1 MSPFLG
7 VSGLGGAGSLIGTKP
22 QGNFW
27 YLKVNTLDTTYNGV
41 YDEQH
46 HCSAIDSSGNIY
58 ISGTYYQTGFIIKFN
73 NKGVHQWSRELSF
86 RDMNAVAVDLSGNV
100 FGVGHDYFSPGQAVI
115 VKYNSSGTLQWQRK
129 YENSSYLDTGFGID
143 ADYAGNVYVGV
154 ESSGGGHILL
164 VKYNSSGTFQ
174 WHRRIRTTSGSSD
187 LGPDVRFNNY
197 ENNVYIGYYTILYS
211 GISGGSMS
219 SGSYAVV
226 KYDHN
231 GTRLNSY
238 VYGTPIS
245 DGGPGGSSRNIQI
258 KVTPGV
264 SGGDLFIGATLWS
277 SSRSVSELVVAK
289 FANNGIFRWA
299 RRIGGTANAIT
310 SGVAVDSSGN
320 AYAMGV
326 DHQGTAAGQKL
337 IIAKWNSSGILQW
350 QRELGG
356 VGYEQ
361 NYGNGI
367 EVDNDGSFYLTF
379 WSTSPQTD
387 FGYGYNIKETIIFKL
402 PVDGSLT
409 GTHGD
414 FTYAASSFTE
424 SNDTEASSLN
434 NHTPYLDQS
443 TPPWSSGTGSYTSA
457 TPTTNVVKTFV
468 N

>member
-27 YLKVNTLDTTYNGV
+27 YLKVNTLDTTYNSV
-41 YDEQH
+41 SEENHQ
-46 HCSAIDSSGNIY
+46 CAAIDSSGNIY
-58 ISGTYYQTGFIIKFN
+58 ISGTYYQTGFIVKFD
-73 NKGVHQWSRELSF
+73 NKGAHQWSRELSF

-100 FGVGHDYFSPGQAVI
+100 YGVGTDIYTGSYAAVV

-129 YENSSYLDTGFGID
+129 YDNSSYQDQGFGID
-143 ADYAGNVYVGV
+143 VDTSGNVYIGV
-154 ESSGGGHILL
+154 ESYGQGIFL

-174 WHRRIRTTSGSSD
+174 WHRRIRTTSGSGD
-187 LGPDVRFNNY
+187 FGPDVRFNNY
-197 ENNVYIGYYTILYS
+197 ENNVYIGYHTYLYG

-219 SGSYAVV
+219 SSSYAVV

-231 GTRLNSY
+231 GSRLNAY
-238 VYGTPIS
+238 VYGTPS
-245 DGGPGGSSRNIQI
+245 GDAGGATDRSIQI
-258 KVTPGV
+258 RMPPG
-264 SGGDLFIGATLWS
+264 SAGDLFIGATLYS
-277 SSRSVSELVVAK
+277 SSRSVSELIVAK

-299 RRIGGTANAIT
+299 RRIGGTANAI
-310 SGVAVDSSGN
+310 SGGVAVDSSGN
-320 AYAMGV
+320 SYALGM
-326 DHQGTAAGQKL
+326 DNQGTAAGQKL
-337 IIAKWNSSGILQW
+337 IIAKWNSSGTLQW

-356 VGYEQ
+356 VGYEY
-361 NYGNGI
+361 NYANGI
-367 EVDNDGSFYLTF
+367 EVDNDGSYYLTF
-379 WSTSPQTD
+379 KSTSPQNQ
-387 FGYGYNIKETIIFKL
+387 FGYGYYLSETIVFKL

-424 SNDTEASSLN
+424 SNDTEASSLTF
-434 NHTPYLDQS
+434 TPYTDQS

-468 N
+468 S

>member
-46 HCSAIDSSGNIY
+46 HCAAIDSSGNIY
-58 ISGTYYQTGFIIKFN
+58 ISGTYYQTGFIVKFN

-100 FGVGHDYFSPGQAVI
+100 FGVGCDIYTGSYAAVV

-129 YENSSYLDTGFGID
+129 YDNSSYQDIGFGVD
-143 ADYAGNVYVGV
+143 ADYNGNVYIGV
-154 ESSGGGHILL
+154 ESYGQGMFL

-174 WHRRIRTTSGSSD
+174 WHRRIQTTSGSGD
-187 LGPDVRFNNY
+187 FGPDVRFNNY
-197 ENNVYIGYYTILYS
+197 ENNVYIGYQTHLYS

-219 SGSYAVV
+219 GSSYAVV

-231 GTRLNSY
+231 GSRLNSY
-238 VYGTPIS
+238 VYGTPNN

-258 KVTPGV
+258 RLAPG
-264 SGGDLFIGATLWS
+264 SSGDLFIGATLYS
-277 SSRSVSELVVAK
+277 SSKSLTEMIVAK
-289 FANNGIFRWA
+289 FANNGVFRWA
-299 RRIGGTANAIT
+299 RRIGGTAAGI
-310 SGVAVDSSGN
+310 SGGVAVDSSGN
-320 AYAMGV
+320 VYGLGM
-326 DHQGTAAGQKL
+326 DNQGTEAGQKL
-337 IIAKWNSSGILQW
+337 IIAKWNSSGTLQW

-356 VGYEQ
+356 AGYEY
-361 NYGNGI
+361 NFGNGI
-367 EVDNDGSFYLTF
+367 EVDNDGSYYLTF
-379 WSTSPQTD
+379 QSNSPQNQ
-387 FGYGYNIKETIIFKL
+387 FGYGYNIRETIVFKL

-424 SNDTEASSLN
+424 SNDTEASLLN
-434 NHTPYLDQS
+434 NVTPYTDQS
-443 TPPWSSGTGSYTSA
+443 SPPWSSGTGSYTSA
-457 TPTTNVVKTFV
+457 TPTTNVVKTV
-468 N
+468 VS